1 MLYEKSYWYVIVL
14 ISVWMEII
22 VEMLEE
28 VVLYFCRYVIKNI
41 LKFFKNLMKIK
52 NWIVVVEK
60 FKEDEMYILLKN
72 GC

>member
-1 MLYEKSYWYVIVL
+1 
-14 ISVWMEII
+14 
-22 VEMLEE
+22 MLEE

-60 FKEDEMYILLKN
+60 FKEDEMYILLKKWLLD
-72 GC
+72 

>member
-1 MLYEKSYWYVIVL
+1 
-14 ISVWMEII
+14 MEII

-60 FKEDEMYILLKN
+60 FKEDEMYIYIGILLKKWLLD
-72 GC
+72 

>member
-1 MLYEKSYWYVIVL
+1 
-14 ISVWMEII
+14 
-22 VEMLEE
+22 MLEE

-60 FKEDEMYILLKN
+60 FKENEMYILLKKWLLDE
-72 GC
+72 GCYMLRWKFLF

>member
-1 MLYEKSYWYVIVL
+1 
-14 ISVWMEII
+14 MEII

-60 FKEDEMYILLKN
+60 FKEDEMYILLKKWLLDK
-72 GC
+72 GCYMLRWKFLF

>member
-1 MLYEKSYWYVIVL
+1 
-14 ISVWMEII
+14 MEII

-60 FKEDEMYILLKN
+60 FKEDEMYILLKKWLLD
-72 GC
+72 